1 MSKSKDDQEKKYDQ
15 FGRDV
20 QVAIQEE
27 KEMELLTIGVTRNE
41 LDQLYI
47 ERHERWSKT
56 DLSRQGQFL
65 MALAHIQ
72 GAVALLKVVGKE
84 KAKEAMADSIGDF
97 AYMEGRAAA
106 EVRGNPKDL
115 DSYNRYMASSF
126 KQAPFIPHVEI
137 LEETDT
143 YKVEGIQ
150 ICPWAESIRKMAEM
164 FPDYVTQDV
173 IEVVASR
180 CDKLDSGRVNGFNP
194 DIKFERKHFILDDM
208 IGTPPSNGCY
218 FITYKD
224 TD

>member
-1 MSKSKDDQEKKYDQ
+1 MSEKKFDQ

-20 QVAIQEE
+20 QSTLQEE
-27 KEMELLTIGVTRNE
+27 KEMELITIGITRKE
-41 LDQLYI
+41 LNQMYI

-56 DLSRQGQFL
+56 DLTRQGQFM
-65 MALAHIQ
+65 MAVAHIQ

-106 EVRGNPKDL
+106 EVRGNPRDL
-115 DSYNRYMASSF
+115 ESYEKYMASSF
-126 KQAPFIPHVEI
+126 ESASFIPHVEI
-137 LEETDT
+137 MEETDT

-150 ICPWAESIRKMAEM
+150 ICPWAESIRQMAKM

-180 CDKLDSGRVNGFNP
+180 CDKLDSGRAFGFNP
-194 DIKFERKHFILDDM
+194 DRKFERVRFLLDDM
-208 IGTPPSNGCY
+208 IGNPPSKFCS
-218 FITYKD
+218 FKTYKD